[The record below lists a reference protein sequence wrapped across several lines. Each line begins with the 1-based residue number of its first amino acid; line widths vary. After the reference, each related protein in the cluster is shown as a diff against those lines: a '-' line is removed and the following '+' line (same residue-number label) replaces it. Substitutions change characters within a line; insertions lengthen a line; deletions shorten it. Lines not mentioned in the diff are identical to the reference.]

1 MCFEPVTYAPI
12 DKEAIDVTYLEKKDI
27 EQIDAYHRL
36 VFEKLSPHFKGE
48 ELAWLKE
55 ACAPIKAE

>member
-1 MCFEPVTYAPI
+1 MCFESVTYAPI
-12 DKEAIDVTYLEKKDI
+12 DKEAIDLTYLEKKDI

-36 VFEKLSPHFKGE
+36 VFEKLSPHFEGE

-55 ACAPIKAE
+55 ACAPI